1 MTVFRRLSLVAAALV
16 IFALQLGQAANA
28 QNGQVVRQILVQ
40 GNERIEPS
48 TVESYLTVRVG
59 DAYDAQK
66 IDESIKSLYATGLF
80 DDVTIDPQGDVLV
93 VKVVENPII
102 NRIAFEGNKRLDTKV
117 LEAEI
122 QLRPRVVYTRARVQN
137 AVNRILELYRR
148 NGRYAAKVEPKI
160 IELDQNRVDLVF
172 EISEGPTTGV
182 GGINFIGNEHYSD
195 STLRG
200 VIQTRESAW
209 YRFLT
214 NDDTY
219 DPDRVS
225 FDEELLR
232 RFYGA
237 RGYADFQ
244 VVSTVAELTP
254 DGREFYI
261 TFTVEEGPQY
271 KFGDISVETTFKDL
285 NTEQLVAMA
294 QSLKGDTY
302 DADLVEATVQAFTDE
317 IGRQGYAFV
326 SVEPRLKKNPETL
339 TVDVT
344 YQINEGRKVYVERID
359 ISGNLRTLDEVIRRE
374 FRLAEGDA
382 FNTALLR
389 RSQQRLRNLGF
400 FEKVDVT
407 TEQGSAPDK
416 VVIKVKVTE
425 KSTGELS
432 FGAGFSTQDGLLG
445 DIRLTEH
452 NLLGRGQDLS
462 ANLTVSQRRQSI
474 DISFT
479 EPYFLDRDLA
489 AGFDLFR
496 TRTDFQRESSY
507 DETSTGGTLR
517 MGYPLTENLR
527 HSVRYTLRADEIQNV
542 DDNASIFIQDEE
554 GERSTSLVGQTLS
567 YDRRDVRFLPSEGY
581 YLRLDQDLA
590 GLGGDNKF
598 IRHEV
603 RGEYYYSIVPDVVF
617 SLTGSSG
624 YIRGYG
630 GEDVHLSNRFF
641 IGGNN
646 LRGFAYGGVGPR
658 DNETDDRLGGNLYYV
673 GSAEVRF
680 PLGLP
685 EELRIFGR
693 AFVDAGSLRDI
704 DVSGPTLDQSD
715 GLRVGSGVGLSWL
728 SPLGPLS
735 INFAV
740 PVKKEDKDNTEFF
753 MLSFGTRF

>member
-16 IFALQLGQAANA
+16 IFALQLSQAANA

-302 DADLVEATVQAFTDE
+302 DADLIEATVQAFTDE

-339 TVDVT
+339 TVDVA

-542 DDNASIFIQDEE
+542 DEDASIFIQDEE